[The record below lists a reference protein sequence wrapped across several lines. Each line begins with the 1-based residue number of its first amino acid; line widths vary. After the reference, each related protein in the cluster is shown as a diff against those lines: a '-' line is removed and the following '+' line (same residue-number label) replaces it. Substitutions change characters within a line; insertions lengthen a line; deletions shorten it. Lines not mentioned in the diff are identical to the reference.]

1 MTIPKKVVYIVRS
14 LILVLIIAG
23 ASFFIYN
30 QVQIKKEHDAKIAA
44 AKKEKE
50 DKQKKKI
57 IFKDTIKSFKDDS
70 TSLASDAETI
80 GNKYYNVW
88 SDTIYNESVKIDGKT
103 YTDFN
108 KALQAQNT
116 KNIFDGTESNLET
129 SIDTVKDEYNDLKN
143 NVTSETESEFNEV
156 DSYYKSL
163 MKFVNLAKEPSGN
176 FNTFS
181 DNYNDAKTNYIEQ
194 MNNLGYGE

>member
-1 MTIPKKVVYIVRS
+1 M
-14 LILVLIIAG
+14 
-23 ASFFIYN
+23 
-30 QVQIKKEHDAKIAA
+30 QIKKEHDAKIAA

-129 SIDTVKDEYNDLKN
+129 SIDTVKDNIMILKI
-143 NVTSETESEFNEV
+143 
-156 DSYYKSL
+156 
-163 MKFVNLAKEPSGN
+163 M
-176 FNTFS
+176 
-181 DNYNDAKTNYIEQ
+181 
-194 MNNLGYGE
+194 

>member
-1 MTIPKKVVYIVRS
+1 MTIPKKVVYIVGS

-156 DSYYKSL
+156 DS
-163 MKFVNLAKEPSGN
+163 
-176 FNTFS
+176 
-181 DNYNDAKTNYIEQ
+181 
-194 MNNLGYGE
+194 

>member
-1 MTIPKKVVYIVRS
+1 MTIPKKVVYIVGS
-14 LILVLIIAG
+14 LILILIIAG

-50 DKQKKKI
+50 DKEKKKI
-57 IFKDTIKSFKDDS
+57 IFDDTIKSFKDDS
-70 TSLASDAETI
+70 TALASDAETI

-88 SDTIYNESVKIDGKT
+88 SDTIYNDSVKVDGKT

-116 KNIFDGTESNLET
+116 KYLVDGTESNLET
-129 SIDTVKDEYNDLKN
+129 SIDTVKDEYNDLKKN
-143 NVTSETESEFNEV
+143 MTPENKSKFSEIET
-156 DSYYKSL
+156 YYKSL
-163 MKFVNLAKEPSGN
+163 MRFVNLAKEPTGN